1 MAEILLLVVGATLV
15 SAAAHRTGVSPPIA
29 AVVAGLLVSF
39 VPGVPDYHLDPDLA
53 LVVFVPPLVY
63 SDAVESSYLNLRANA
78 RPIGL
83 LSVGLV
89 LFTTSVVG
97 LAAHAV
103 VSGMP
108 WADAFVLGAILAPT
122 DAVAAVSIAR
132 RLGLPRRIVTIL
144 VAESIVNDATGMTVF
159 RLTLAVALGGATTF
173 LDGVA
178 EFAYTSLA
186 GVAVGLALALPVR
199 RLRGWLADAVT
210 ENAVMLLVPF
220 GAYAAAESFHASGV
234 LAVLAAGLYLGHH
247 FAGASHEARLQ
258 EKATWRLATCVLEAV
273 SFALI
278 GLQLRPVLQALHTT
292 DAAALGRYAAVVFAA
307 MLLARAVWI
316 FPATYLPRRP
326 SARLRGRDPA
336 PPWQHPAAICWA
348 GTRGVVSLAAAFAVP
363 PDLPDRDLVLFLT
376 FSAVLGTLLV
386 QGVGFPAVARRL
398 RLRDEGQAREDGLAE
413 AMAGGGGPGG
423 LGPGGGEGRQ
433 RPRGRTR
440 PRPRPLAGP
449 GRAPLLHSLGADPGG
464 RRPGAVRAAD
474 RRVPA
479 AAAGDARHRAQ
490 RLRPALPGGPD
501 PRRGAAAGDARARP
515 GGGGTLAHLTG
526 KGPYAVPAIS
536 RSTGLPGC
544 TRSRCIWNSLNR
556 CRPVLPESVLCSD
569 GRSSSAV
576 QMAFR
581 EISPV
586 R

>member
-53 LVVFVPPLVY
+53 LIVFVPPLVY

-89 LFTTSVVG
+89 LFTTAVVG
-97 LAAHAV
+97 AAAHSAV
-103 VSGMP
+103 PGMP

-159 RLTLAVALGGATTF
+159 RLTLAVALGGTTTF
-173 LDGVA
+173 LDGA
-178 EFAYTSLA
+178 ADFAYTSLA

-220 GAYAAAESFHASGV
+220 GAYATAESFHASGV

-258 EKATWRLATCVLEAV
+258 EKATWRLTTCVLEAV

-292 DAAALGRYAAVVFAA
+292 DPAALGRYAAVVFAA
-307 MLLARAVWI
+307 MLLARTLWV
-316 FPATYLPRRP
+316 FPATYLPRRL

-363 PDLPDRDLVLFLT
+363 PDLPDRDLVLFLA

-398 RLRDEGQAREDGLAE
+398 RLRDEGQARHDDLAE
-413 AMAGGGGPGG
+413 AMAQEVAARAAWARVQERITSGQDDAPGHVLDRLRDLAEHRCSTAWERIRADG
-423 LGPGGGEGRQ
+423 SDGASPRAEPPTAAYRRLRREMLATERSVFVRLCREGRIHDEV
-433 RPRGRTR
+433 
-440 PRPRPLAGP
+440 L
-449 GRAPLLHSLGADPGG
+449 
-464 RRPGAVRAAD
+464 
-474 RRVPA
+474 RRVMHELDLEEA
-479 AAAGDARHRAQ
+479 A
-490 RLRPALPGGPD
+490 L
-501 PRRGAAAGDARARP
+501 
-515 GGGGTLAHLTG
+515 
-526 KGPYAVPAIS
+526 S
-536 RSTGLPGC
+536 R
-544 TRSRCIWNSLNR
+544 
-556 CRPVLPESVLCSD
+556 
-569 GRSSSAV
+569 
-576 QMAFR
+576 M
-581 EISPV
+581 
-586 R
+586 